1 MSNADPRFPHL
12 MRELREN
19 SGLSL
24 RQLARLVHYSHAYL
38 WDIETGR
45 KPPTPEIAAALD
57 SAFDAGDAL
66 TSLADAR
73 TEAESSAPDS
83 IARGPIPPYVDHHQL
98 EDLAQRAR
106 SASSDAETRNTAG
119 QWARYASF
127 LYETFVRSRPRLL
140 RFGAARYSRRSR
152 TESGTSPF
160 RMEVLQQGR
169 TPTVE
174 CRSVTR
180 RPAPR
185 KVSDR
190 LLIEAGEPVVRRENW
205 YHADAELIQIGV
217 TYVPTDIAQTSPIAR
232 SKFLGRGSLYSR
244 FEDLGYRIDRI
255 REEVT
260 TRLPAP
266 GEAAALNIQAGVP
279 VLEVM
284 HTSYD
289 KSGRPFEVTCFTMRA
304 DLAALEYELLVND

>member
-1 MSNADPRFPHL
+1 

-217 TYVPTDIAQTSPIAR
+217 TYVPPTSPRPHRSPGRSSSGADRSTPASRTLATGSTASAKRSPPGSRPPARPPPSISKPAYRCSKSCTPATTSPAGPSRSPASPCAQTWQP
-232 SKFLGRGSLYSR
+232 
-244 FEDLGYRIDRI
+244 
-255 REEVT
+255 
-260 TRLPAP
+260 
-266 GEAAALNIQAGVP
+266 
-279 VLEVM
+279 
-284 HTSYD
+284 
-289 KSGRPFEVTCFTMRA
+289 
-304 DLAALEYELLVND
+304 